1 VRLDGFHRRWGLA
14 QPTLPVIAAGSVLWL
29 TSDTELSAAEVAELE
44 RRGVGLRT
52 AEGFGRVRIN
62 PPELTI
68 ESYPDLA
75 SQPAPSG
82 RRVEVEHLPRSP
94 VDTDFARLNPKE
106 LMKQLGVPLS
116 KAKVPLPGKLGELR
130 AQLRRSGK
138 GPGDHPACE
147 WFKGSSS
154 SRSKEARWGASLIP
168 IEKLLNGRFGDQG
181 SVWQLLNLQDP
192 DSLSGDQWVS
202 AVISVV
208 DAVSRSRTRLEES
221 SGKS

>member
-1 VRLDGFHRRWGLA
+1 
-14 QPTLPVIAAGSVLWL
+14 
-29 TSDTELSAAEVAELE
+29 
-44 RRGVGLRT
+44 
-52 AEGFGRVRIN
+52 
-62 PPELTI
+62 
-68 ESYPDLA
+68 
-75 SQPAPSG
+75 
-82 RRVEVEHLPRSP
+82 
-94 VDTDFARLNPKE
+94 
-106 LMKQLGVPLS
+106 MKQLGVPLS

-154 SRSKEARWGASLIP
+154 SRSKEARWGASLDP
-168 IEKLLNGRFGDQG
+168 IGRLLNGRFDDQG

-202 AVISVV
+202 AVISVL